1 MRTVQIT
8 VKQFRTHKTK
18 FSLQDNKHKYLR
30 GFDIQ
35 MIRPL
40 RMRTLLIIDSSS
52 PIKLKK
58 WMKDKQLG
66 ITSELND
73 CRREK

>member
-1 MRTVQIT
+1 M
-8 VKQFRTHKTK
+8 HKTK
-18 FSLQDNKHKYLR
+18 FSLQDSKHKFLR

-35 MIRPL
+35 MIAPS
-40 RMRTLLIIDSSS
+40 RMRTLLTIDSSS
-52 PIKLKK
+52 PIKLK
-58 WMKDKQLG
+58 MNERLG